1 MVNMNF
7 EGRREKREKKKERKK
22 KNTIGDKPS

>member
-7 EGRREKREKKKERKK
+7 EGRREKREKKERKEN